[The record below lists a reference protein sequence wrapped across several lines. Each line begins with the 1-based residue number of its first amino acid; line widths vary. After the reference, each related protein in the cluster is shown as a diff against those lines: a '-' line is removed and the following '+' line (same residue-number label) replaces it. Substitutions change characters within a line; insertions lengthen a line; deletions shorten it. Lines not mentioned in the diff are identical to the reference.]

1 MEQFEMPSMYEL
13 CLMHV
18 RTDRAM
24 RNMIAKQLDT
34 HGLTMMEWLVIGIV
48 SQAPKEGFS
57 MSQIA
62 QALDVTLPQVTALV
76 NSLTKIGL
84 IKQKVLAVDRRGRQ
98 VMITPKG
105 SRLLS
110 RLEQRMAVIM
120 QEWMRKVPSN
130 QLRAYLLTVAQ
141 LSSEN

>member
-1 MEQFEMPSMYEL
+1 MAGDWY
-13 CLMHV
+13 CV
-18 RTDRAM
+18 
-24 RNMIAKQLDT
+24 
-34 HGLTMMEWLVIGIV
+34 V
-48 SQAPKEGFS
+48 APKEGFS

-76 NSLTKIGL
+76 NSLTKSGL